1 MSAMQPNEKYPS
13 SVAMWCSVTHV
24 YASFT
29 RTIPTSSGVHHGLA
43 PWWILLTVT
52 RTTKLR
58 NGSRSTLSRAPSPSV
73 STDRGFVPRE
83 ISYASFQL
91 SPSVSGSWGS
101 VIHPSWPN
109 VVSSESFRLSPSVS
123 AFTGDV
129 RIVNRTLN
137 FSRIPPDADEETER
151 VYIPPPCIEAG
162 RSTELKLTRPLPWW
176 FRTTTLFDPWARVT

>member
-73 STDRGFVPRE
+73 SMDRGFVPRE

-101 VIHPSWPN
+101 VIHPSWP
-109 VVSSESFRLSPSVS
+109 
-123 AFTGDV
+123 DV
-129 RIVNRTLN
+129 
-137 FSRIPPDADEETER
+137 DEETER